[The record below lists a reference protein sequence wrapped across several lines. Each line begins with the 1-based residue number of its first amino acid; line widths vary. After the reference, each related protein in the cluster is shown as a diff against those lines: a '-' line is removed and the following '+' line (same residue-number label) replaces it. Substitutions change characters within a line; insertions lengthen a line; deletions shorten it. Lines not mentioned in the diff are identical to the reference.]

1 MGKLNFHRLTISD
14 RDSYKDCFRQ
24 CSEQASDYS
33 FINLFAWD
41 HYRHY
46 DIAFESDLC
55 WLRVNNPTE
64 SYWSPVGSWIDRDWE
79 KILSEIF
86 PEGIVLER
94 VPEKLAV
101 QLKGLLG
108 ERISLEEERSEWEYI
123 YDVKDLIEL
132 KGNRLHKKKN
142 LLNQFRS
149 NFDWRYKDVDLSDVR
164 MILEMQKIWCEWKN
178 CDGSPGLKAEHD
190 AIKKILEYW
199 EDLPGLIGGTLFVGD
214 EMVAYTIGEALD
226 KETVIIHFEK
236 GLGDYKGVYQA
247 VNKLFLE
254 RSAVQFQWVNREQD
268 MGNEGLRKAKMSYEP
283 HHFLKKYLLSW
294 KP

>member
-1 MGKLNFHRLTISD
+1 MVNLNFHRLTISD
-14 RDSYKDCFRQ
+14 RDSYTECFRT
-24 CSEQASDYS
+24 CPEQSSDYS

-41 HYRHY
+41 HARHY
-46 DIAFESDLC
+46 DIAFDSGLC
-55 WLRVNNPTE
+55 WLRVNNPAV
-64 SYWSPVGSWIDRDWE
+64 SHWSPVGSWIERDWE

-86 PEGIVLER
+86 PEGIVIER
-94 VPEKLAV
+94 VPENLAL

-108 ERISLEEERSEWEYI
+108 ERVSLQEERSEWEYI
-123 YDVKDLIEL
+123 YNVKELIEL

-142 LLNQFRS
+142 LLNQFKS
-149 NFDWRYKDVDLSDVR
+149 NFEWIYRHVDLPDVR
-164 MILEMQKIWCEWKN
+164 MILKMQKIWCEWKN
-178 CDGSPGLKAEHD
+178 CDGSTGLKAEHD
-190 AIKKILEYW
+190 AIKKVLEYW

-214 EMVAYTIGEALD
+214 QMVAYTIGEPLD

-247 VNKLFLE
+247 INQLFLE
-254 RSAVQFQWVNREQD
+254 GSASRFQWVNREQD

-283 HHFLKKYLLSW
+283 HHFLKKYLLYW